1 MFLQFFVV
9 GSFNPLISLYLTRF
23 LGLGGGQAGLII
35 SISQVS
41 MLISP
46 LLVGRIAGKKISER
60 RLLIIIYIAG
70 AALLLLTSVQKGFAG
85 MLLSFF
91 ALNLMLGPAVGLMNA
106 VTFKRLPDPSAFGG
120 IRVWGTIGWM
130 AAGWTNGALVQLLPG
145 ISSSLSLIFTL
156 PALASLLFTFLAVLL
171 PGGGSAPTPAGGTGR
186 RKRRSSRSEA
196 GADTAP
202 RTPPDAGAGAGA
214 GGEMIDGTTLKDTAG
229 PEKGALGTLLSP
241 IVRVLILCHFL
252 GGMLDRYYIFGSG
265 PHLDFMGVPE
275 SLLMPILS
283 LGQATE
289 IFMLLMLKPMLKR
302 LGFRKGI
309 IAGSLFLVLR
319 YVLLLTATGSHAGAL
334 PAVVLA
340 IAMNGPVLA
349 MFYTA
354 LTIYVDEQT
363 SPGDRPAVHQYI
375 AMVFT
380 GFAGFSGNSLA
391 GITFSNVEQN
401 LQGMQ
406 SFWSIPLSLS
416 LVVAGIIF
424 LFFRPGKLKSAG

>member
-35 SISQVS
+35 SVSQIS

-46 LLVGRIAGKKISER
+46 ILVGRVAGKMVSER

-70 AALLLLTSVQKGFAG
+70 GALLLLTSVQRSFTG

-91 ALNLMLGPAVGLMNA
+91 ALNMILGPAVGLMNA
-106 VTFKRLPDPSAFGG
+106 VTFKRLSDPSAFGS

-130 AAGWTNGALVQLLPG
+130 AAGWTNGAMVRLLPG

-156 PALASLLFTFLAVLL
+156 PAAASLLFTLLAAML
-171 PGGGSAPTPAGGTGR
+171 PGADGGTHPAARLAGSTAADNLSEKT
-186 RKRRSSRSEA
+186 RK
-196 GADTAP
+196 
-202 RTPPDAGAGAGA
+202 
-214 GGEMIDGTTLKDTAG
+214 
-229 PEKGALGTLLSP
+229 EKGALGTLASP
-241 IVRVLILCHFL
+241 VVRVLILCYFL

-265 PHLDFMGVPE
+265 PHLDFMGIPE

-289 IFMLLMLKPMLKR
+289 IFMLLMLKPLLRR
-302 LGFRKGI
+302 LGFRRGI
-309 IAGSLFLVLR
+309 ITGALFLVLR
-319 YVLLLTATGSHAGAL
+319 YVLLLIATGSHGGAL
-334 PAVVLA
+334 PAVILA
-340 IAMNGPVLA
+340 IGMNGPVFA

-354 LTIYVDEQT
+354 LTIFVDEKT

-391 GITFSNVEQN
+391 GITFNGVDQS
-401 LQGMQ
+401 LLGMQ
-406 SFWSIPLSLS
+406 RFWSIPLSLA

-424 LFFRPGKLKSAG
+424 LFFKPGKLKSAG